1 MRKPLLLAWLV
12 LAGAWSAPGQ
22 GYDPATA
29 GREGLVLIANRN
41 TPESESLARFYAE
54 KRGVPAERVV
64 VLDLPT
70 GETMSRSDYEQ
81 RLRDPLLAALRELRM
96 VEQVRR
102 EANLVAGHDSEW
114 HTVKSTLRYVVPVWG
129 VPLRIDDTKPWP
141 LEKVANLINQ
151 GLQRDEAAVDS
162 ELSLLLRDGYDLR
175 GRVSNPM
182 YNQLRW
188 EAGVAG
194 APLLL
199 VSRLDGPEPESVRRM
214 LEQTWRAEQFGLQGR
229 VYVDQRAPHQDDY
242 QVGDYWLDES
252 ALRLLRE
259 GYEVSVERTDA
270 VMGEHFPMEGAA
282 IYLGWYTGQAAGP
295 FRQTNFVFRPGAL
308 AYHNHSGNAAI
319 LRSSTEGWCGPL
331 LARGAA
337 ATAGAVSEPFLL
349 YTPHVSILVD
359 RLCLGLPW
367 ADAMYLALPCL
378 SWQTTVVGDPLY
390 RPFAVTLEEQ
400 IRRLEE
406 AKDPAA
412 DDAHVRLVNR
422 LARDGRLNPAL
433 RYLRERIRL
442 RPHPVLYAKLADLYA
457 QNELVEEAIP
467 TYDLALASADSPE
480 LAVRIATR
488 YLSMLD
494 ALGRHEARARVA
506 KQVGERWAGSPFLE
520 ALPGGVK

>member
-1 MRKPLLLAWLV
+1 MRKLMLLVGLV
-12 LAGAWSAPGQ
+12 LAGGGTVSAQ
-22 GYDPATA
+22 GYDSATA

-41 TPESESLARFYAE
+41 TPESESLARYYAE

-70 GETMSRSDYEQ
+70 GETMSRADYEQ
-81 RLRDPLLAALRELRM
+81 RLRDPLLAALRDLRM

-102 EANLVAGHDSEW
+102 EADLVAEHDSGW
-114 HTVKSTLRYVVPVWG
+114 HTVKSILRYVVPVWG

-141 LEKVANLINQ
+141 LEKVANLVNH

-175 GRVSNPM
+175 GRVSNPL

-188 EAGVAG
+188 ESNAGG

-199 VSRLDGPEPESVRRM
+199 VSRLDGPDPEGVRRM
-214 LEQTWRAEQFGLQGR
+214 LEQAWHAEQFGLQGR

-242 QVGDYWLDES
+242 QIGDYWLDES

-270 VMGEHFPMEGAA
+270 VLGDRYPMDGAA

-319 LRSSTEGWCGPL
+319 LRSTTEGWCGPL

-349 YTPHVSILVD
+349 YTPHISILVD

-367 ADAMYLALPCL
+367 ADAMYLALPSL
-378 SWQTTVVGDPLY
+378 SWQTTVIGDPLY
-390 RPFAVTLEEQ
+390 RPFAATLEEQ

-406 AKDPAA
+406 ARDPAA
-412 DDAHVRLVNR
+412 EDAHVRMANR

-442 RPHPVLYAKLADLYA
+442 RPQTALYAKLADLYA

-467 TYDLALASADSPE
+467 NYDLALAAATSPE
-480 LAVRIATR
+480 QAVRIATR

-494 ALGRHEARARVA
+494 ALGKREARAKAEA
-506 KQVGERWAGSPFLE
+506 KLRERWAGSPFLD
-520 ALPGGVK
+520 ALPGGAK